1 MTPKH
6 VYKVYFPNA
15 VNCKKSY
22 YFSSLAAIY
31 TVFSVE
37 DIGCGVGHLWNV
49 KVSSGVPYEGKKCR
63 ISKEPVINKK
73 QKVKA

>member
-1 MTPKH
+1 MTKQKH
-6 VYKVYFPNA
+6 VYKVYFQNA

-31 TVFSVE
+31 TVFSSE
-37 DIGCGVGHLWNV
+37 QIGCGLQHLWNLG
-49 KVSSGVPYEGKKCR
+49 VSSGNVYENKRCR

-73 QKVKA
+73 KK